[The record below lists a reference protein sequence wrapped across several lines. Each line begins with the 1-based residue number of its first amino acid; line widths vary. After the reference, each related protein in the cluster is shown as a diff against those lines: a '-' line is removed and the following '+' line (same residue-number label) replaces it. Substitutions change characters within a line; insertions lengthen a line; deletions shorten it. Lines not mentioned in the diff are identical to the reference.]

1 MRAVRQAPGTSH
13 RGRVDEQV
21 RAAFELAYGRQAAV
35 DEVELLSA
43 YAARHGL
50 ANLCRLIVN
59 SNEFLFVN

>member
-1 MRAVRQAPGTSH
+1 MP
-13 RGRVDEQV
+13 GRVDDQV
-21 RAAFELAYGRQAAV
+21 RLAIELAYGREAAP

-50 ANLCRLIVN
+50 VNFCRMIIN